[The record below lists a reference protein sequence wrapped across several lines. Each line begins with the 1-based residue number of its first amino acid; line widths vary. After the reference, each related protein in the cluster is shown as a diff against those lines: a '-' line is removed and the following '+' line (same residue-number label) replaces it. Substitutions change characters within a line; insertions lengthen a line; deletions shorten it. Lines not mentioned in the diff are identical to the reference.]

1 MLRRIVQVV
10 GILEGIV
17 LLAVVLLAIISE
29 SDPAGDA
36 MAAGFG
42 TLAGLVLA
50 IFVLPAL
57 LAVRKNRYLRLALGL
72 VLVPIVLVLVG
83 VGGMAFA

>member
-17 LLAVVLLAIISE
+17 LLAVVLLAIASE

-42 TLAGLVLA
+42 TLAALAIA

-72 VLVPIVLVLVG
+72 VLVPVVLVLLG
-83 VGGMAFA
+83 IAATAFA